1 MYMYIHIHNVYNFQ
15 NFQIYLFFP
24 CAFFQREVDQVL
36 KTWAQRFALVLAS
49 LRPNVL
55 HEHWMLVYNMPWV
68 TEGMCFYNE
77 LHRQPTWAPNSFWAP
92 NYQEISMLFK
102 GTPMSAPPLPG
113 TTRSY
118 SALLGTTSRPRLLH
132 AFYFSGIS
140 MVVESFRH
148 PNVCPTPSRHYSVL
162 LGTPRHHKPSSVAP
176 RFLF

>member
-1 MYMYIHIHNVYNFQ
+1 MMQKILGLKENCVYMYIHIHNVYNFQ

-92 NYQEISMLFK
+92 NYQEISIQAGRGFDKVQHSPLML
-102 GTPMSAPPLPG
+102 SACK
-113 TTRSY
+113 
-118 SALLGTTSRPRLLH
+118 
-132 AFYFSGIS
+132 I
-140 MVVESFRH
+140 
-148 PNVCPTPSRHYSVL
+148 
-162 LGTPRHHKPSSVAP
+162 
-176 RFLF
+176 